1 MSDAIESGYERQ
13 LGADMNR
20 LAELERENAALR
32 TKLSK
37 AIVHHSGV
45 DDAVKSVEAAVAE
58 AVKAGRFMVAVW
70 DVSDGKLSLRIRTTW
85 DFPRSEFDAALKL
98 LDENFARERPLA
110 PSPLPLADF
119 APLSGISRVVG
130 EAPVGELAMPR
141 VNLFGEE
148 GGTGAP

>member
-1 MSDAIESGYERQ
+1 MTDAIEPGYEGQ
-13 LGADMNR
+13 LGADVNR

-32 TKLSK
+32 TRLSK

-70 DVSDGKLSLRIRTTW
+70 DVLDGKLSLRIRTTW

-98 LDENFARERPLA
+98 LDENFACERPLA

-119 APLSGISRVVG
+119 APLLSTSQAMGEVQEGQVG
-130 EAPVGELAMPR
+130 DVS
-141 VNLFGEE
+141 
-148 GGTGAP
+148 